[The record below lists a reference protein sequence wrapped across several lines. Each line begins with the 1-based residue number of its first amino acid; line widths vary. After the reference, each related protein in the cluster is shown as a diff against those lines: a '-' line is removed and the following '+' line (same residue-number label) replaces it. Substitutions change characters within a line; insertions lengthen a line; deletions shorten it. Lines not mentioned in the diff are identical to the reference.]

1 MKASLT
7 LICLAF
13 FEIKKKCCCFF
24 TWSSVY
30 GLVKI
35 EKFETPCSPMYLLG
49 IGLFLSHPPFSIN
62 FFKEEKLG
70 LPIQWMFSN
79 WLRLPPLLRLCWN
92 TCLSDVRPFGIIHH
106 SLYIVTWMRRHYTSK
121 LCKFSQWQFVIGW
134 KLRGFHWMEPILL
147 ISEQIQ
153 KLQMSK
159 RGFYEVETTKKQ
171 NLNQVCTRYSCK
183 WHRQCL
189 LDMEKSR
196 QHHLKF

>member
-1 MKASLT
+1 M
-7 LICLAF
+7 
-13 FEIKKKCCCFF
+13 
-24 TWSSVY
+24 Y

-35 EKFETPCSPMYLLG
+35 EKFETPCSPMCLLG
-49 IGLFLSHPPFSIN
+49 IGPIFIPPSIFN
-62 FFKEEKLG
+62 KLHQWRKLG
-70 LPIQWMFSN
+70 LWMFTN
-79 WLRLPPLLRLCWN
+79 WLRLPPLLRLRWN
-92 TCLSDVRPFGIIHH
+92 TCLSAPLALHCNDIIRY
-106 SLYIVTWMRRHYTSK
+106 SLYIVTWMRRHDTSK
-121 LCKFSQWQFVIGW
+121 LCKFSQCQFVIGW

-171 NLNQVCTRYSCK
+171 TKSKSSCTRYSCK

>member
-1 MKASLT
+1 M
-7 LICLAF
+7 
-13 FEIKKKCCCFF
+13 CFF
-24 TWSSVY
+24 TWSGVY

-35 EKFETPCSPMYLLG
+35 EKFEPPCSPMCLLG
-49 IGLFLSHPPFSIN
+49 IGPILSLPPFSIN

-79 WLRLPPLLRLCWN
+79 WLRLPPLLRPRWN
-92 TCLSDVRPFGIIHH
+92 TCLSAPLTLHCNDIIHY
-106 SLYIVTWMRRHYTSK
+106 SLYIVIWMRRQHTSK
-121 LCKFSQWQFVIGW
+121 LCKFSQCQFVIGW

-171 NLNQVCTRYSCK
+171 TKSKSSCTRYSCK

-189 LDMEKSR
+189 LDMER
-196 QHHLKF
+196 QHHLKFLDVGSVDQVIK